1 MSGILVPERPYLFPR
16 SGASEIK
23 PACENC
29 HFSWTDPTG
38 DLNCRYNPPTAFV
51 LADKNGLKAISSFP
65 IVSKEDWCGHS
76 RGKNSPP
83 TG

>member
-23 PACENC
+23 PACGNC
-29 HFSWTDPTG
+29 LFSWTDTTG
-38 DLNCRYNPPTAFV
+38 DLNCRRNPPTAFV
-51 LADKNGLKAISSFP
+51 MSDKTGLKAISSFP
-65 IVSKEDWCGHS
+65 IVSKEDWCGHWAKENPS
-76 RGKNSPP
+76 T